1 LLATARW
8 LFGAGPALDYPL
20 AHLVNF
26 ALFLLVLGGA
36 EWLRRELRDGDGPVD
51 DASSLLCIM
60 GAGWAALRL
69 VGLQVISPDMGVLAC
84 ALGAAAAMVRIRR
97 KTTRASA
104 ATLGIVLGIGYLM
117 KAVMFPIALAYL
129 IVAAVMPPS
138 DSRRWRLAALA
149 GVVFSA
155 VALPQFMAVSRLVGR
170 PTFGQSGMLNQ
181 AWHIGR
187 VPAPLSEDHARPM
200 SIRPDSGI
208 SLVADTSTV
217 PTPRLFFIDGRAPGT
232 FPLWSDIT
240 RWYPGSISFH
250 RDRDRQI
257 RKIVRGVRI
266 EVSPILKFV
275 LVPLIA
281 WLLVGRPR
289 WFGRGTTDGWMLV
302 ALGAAPLGLYALV
315 SVEFRLIAPFVLLVI
330 LGLSRVLVRP
340 APLGLLAGVALVAI
354 GSALANDVRSLPT
367 LAPKRAQWAQ
377 LASVLRDSTGRQPRL
392 VALGDA
398 WEAPM
403 YARLARARM
412 IAIMDAGDA
421 ARWWRSSPAERAL
434 VEAQLDS
441 IPNAFVVARAPA
453 GPGGTPAGWSAV
465 AGSEG
470 YILRRTGSRSGI
482 EGTLRVSR

>member
-1 LLATARW
+1 
-8 LFGAGPALDYPL
+8 
-20 AHLVNF
+20 
-26 ALFLLVLGGA
+26 
-36 EWLRRELRDGDGPVD
+36 
-51 DASSLLCIM
+51 
-60 GAGWAALRL
+60 
-69 VGLQVISPDMGVLAC
+69 
-84 ALGAAAAMVRIRR
+84 
-97 KTTRASA
+97 
-104 ATLGIVLGIGYLM
+104 
-117 KAVMFPIALAYL
+117 
-129 IVAAVMPPS
+129 
-138 DSRRWRLAALA
+138 
-149 GVVFSA
+149 
-155 VALPQFMAVSRLVGR
+155 
-170 PTFGQSGMLNQ
+170 
-181 AWHIGR
+181 
-187 VPAPLSEDHARPM
+187 
-200 SIRPDSGI
+200 
-208 SLVADTSTV
+208 
-217 PTPRLFFIDGRAPGT
+217 
-232 FPLWSDIT
+232 
-240 RWYPGSISFH
+240 
-250 RDRDRQI
+250 
-257 RKIVRGVRI
+257 
-266 EVSPILKFV
+266 
-275 LVPLIA
+275 
-281 WLLVGRPR
+281 
-289 WFGRGTTDGWMLV
+289 
-302 ALGAAPLGLYALV
+302 V